1 LLEVCNTSF
10 CIDGIGWGNIVQGK
24 TTSAMYSILIGSLL
38 LSLLHA
44 VIPSHWL
51 PVLAIGR
58 KENWTMNEV
67 TRVTFLSGFA
77 HALSTI
83 IIGVIIGLLGLKLT
97 ESVQNFSHIVAPLVL
112 ILLGIFF
119 IYQHHRHKH
128 FHLHNQ
134 PRPALSK
141 SRIIITLVVAMFF
154 SPCMEIEA
162 YFLLAGSFGWYAII
176 SVAILYLT
184 ISVSGMVLWIRLAYK
199 GILKLNWH
207 KLEHNAG
214 IITGLT
220 LIITGILTFFIH

>member
-1 LLEVCNTSF
+1 MF
-10 CIDGIGWGNIVQGK
+10 
-24 TTSAMYSILIGSLL
+24 SILTGSLL

-44 VIPSHWL
+44 VIPNHWL

-58 KENWTMNEV
+58 KENWTINEV
-67 TRVTFLSGFA
+67 SRVTFLSGLA

-83 IIGVIIGLLGLKLT
+83 IIGIIIGLLGLKLT
-97 ESVQNFSHIVAPLVL
+97 ESVQHFSHIVAPLVL
-112 ILLGIFF
+112 ILLGLFF

-128 FHLHNQ
+128 FHLHNK
-134 PRPALSK
+134 PKPTFSK
-141 SRIIITLVVAMFF
+141 KKIIVTLVVAMFF

-176 SVAILYLT
+176 TIALLYLVV
-184 ISVSGMVLWIRLAYK
+184 SVSGMVIWIRLAYK
-199 GILKLNWH
+199 GIVKLNWH

-220 LIITGILTFFIH
+220 LIVTGILTFYIH

>member
-1 LLEVCNTSF
+1 MF
-10 CIDGIGWGNIVQGK
+10 
-24 TTSAMYSILIGSLL
+24 SILTGSLL

-44 VIPSHWL
+44 VIPNHWL

-58 KENWTMNEV
+58 KENWTINEV
-67 TRVTFLSGFA
+67 SRVTFLSGLA

-83 IIGVIIGLLGLKLT
+83 IIGVIIGLLGLELT
-97 ESVQNFSHIVAPLVL
+97 ESVQHFSHIVAPLVL
-112 ILLGIFF
+112 ILLGLFF

-128 FHLHNQ
+128 FHLHNK
-134 PRPALSK
+134 PKPTFSK
-141 SRIIITLVVAMFF
+141 KKIIVTLVVAMFF

-176 SVAILYLT
+176 TIALLYLVV
-184 ISVSGMVLWIRLAYK
+184 SVSGMVIWIRLAYK
-199 GILKLNWH
+199 GIVKLNWH

-220 LIITGILTFFIH
+220 LIVTGILTFYIH

>member
-1 LLEVCNTSF
+1 MF
-10 CIDGIGWGNIVQGK
+10 
-24 TTSAMYSILIGSLL
+24 SILTGSLL

-44 VIPSHWL
+44 VIPNHWL

-58 KENWTMNEV
+58 KENWTINEV
-67 TRVTFLSGFA
+67 SRVTFLSGLA

-83 IIGVIIGLLGLKLT
+83 IIGVVIGLLGLELT
-97 ESVQNFSHIVAPLVL
+97 ESVQHFSHIVAPLVL
-112 ILLGIFF
+112 ILLGLFF

-128 FHLHNQ
+128 FHLHNK
-134 PRPALSK
+134 PKPTFSK
-141 SRIIITLVVAMFF
+141 KKIIVTLVVAMFF

-176 SVAILYLT
+176 IIALLYLVV
-184 ISVSGMVLWIRLAYK
+184 SVSGMVIWIRLAYK
-199 GILKLNWH
+199 GIVKLNWH

-220 LIITGILTFFIH
+220 LIVTGILTFYIH

>member
-1 LLEVCNTSF
+1 MF
-10 CIDGIGWGNIVQGK
+10 
-24 TTSAMYSILIGSLL
+24 SILTGSLL

-44 VIPSHWL
+44 VIPNHWL

-58 KENWTMNEV
+58 KENWTINEV
-67 TRVTFLSGFA
+67 SRVTFLSGLA

-83 IIGVIIGLLGLKLT
+83 IIGVVIGLLGLELT
-97 ESVQNFSHIVAPLVL
+97 ESVQHFSHIVAPLVL
-112 ILLGIFF
+112 ILLGLFF

-128 FHLHNQ
+128 FHLHNK
-134 PRPALSK
+134 PKPTFSK
-141 SRIIITLVVAMFF
+141 KKIIVTLVVAMFF

-176 SVAILYLT
+176 TIALLYLVV
-184 ISVSGMVLWIRLAYK
+184 SVSGMVIWIRLAYK
-199 GILKLNWH
+199 GIVKLNWH

-220 LIITGILTFFIH
+220 LIVTGILTFYIH

>member
-1 LLEVCNTSF
+1 MF
-10 CIDGIGWGNIVQGK
+10 
-24 TTSAMYSILIGSLL
+24 SILTGSLL

-44 VIPSHWL
+44 VIPNHWL

-58 KENWTMNEV
+58 KENWTINEV
-67 TRVTFLSGFA
+67 SRVTFLSGLA

-83 IIGVIIGLLGLKLT
+83 IIGIIIGLLGLKLT
-97 ESVQNFSHIVAPLVL
+97 ESVHYFSHIVAPLVL
-112 ILLGIFF
+112 ILLGLFF

-134 PRPALSK
+134 PKPTFSK
-141 SRIIITLVVAMFF
+141 KKIIATLVVAMFF

-176 SVAILYLT
+176 SIALLYLVV
-184 ISVSGMVLWIRLAYK
+184 SVSGMVIWIRLAYK
-199 GILKLNWH
+199 GIIKLNWH

-220 LIITGILTFFIH
+220 LIVTGVLTFYIH

>member
-1 LLEVCNTSF
+1 MF
-10 CIDGIGWGNIVQGK
+10 
-24 TTSAMYSILIGSLL
+24 SILTGSLL

-44 VIPSHWL
+44 VIPNHWL

-58 KENWTMNEV
+58 KENWTINEV
-67 TRVTFLSGFA
+67 SRVTFLSGLA

-97 ESVQNFSHIVAPLVL
+97 ESVQHFSHIVAPLVL
-112 ILLGIFF
+112 IVLGVFF

-134 PRPALSK
+134 PKPTLSK
-141 SRIIITLVVAMFF
+141 NKIITTLVIAMFF

-162 YFLLAGSFGWYAII
+162 YFLLAGSFGWYAIMSI
-176 SVAILYLT
+176 AILYLI
-184 ISVSGMVLWIRLAYK
+184 ISVSGMVLWVRLAYK
-199 GILKLNWH
+199 GIIKLNWH

-214 IITGLT
+214 IITGIT
-220 LIITGILTFFIH
+220 LIITGIISFFIS

>member
-1 LLEVCNTSF
+1 MF
-10 CIDGIGWGNIVQGK
+10 
-24 TTSAMYSILIGSLL
+24 SILTGSLL

-44 VIPSHWL
+44 VIPNHWL

-58 KENWTMNEV
+58 KENWTINEV
-67 TRVTFLSGFA
+67 SRVTFLSGLA

-83 IIGVIIGLLGLKLT
+83 IIGVIIGLLGLELT
-97 ESVQNFSHIVAPLVL
+97 ESVQHFSHIVAPLVL
-112 ILLGIFF
+112 ILLGLFF

-134 PRPALSK
+134 PKPTFSK
-141 SRIIITLVVAMFF
+141 KKIIVTLVVAMFF

-176 SVAILYLT
+176 IIALLYLVV
-184 ISVSGMVLWIRLAYK
+184 SVSGMVIWIRLAYK
-199 GILKLNWH
+199 GIVKLNWH

-220 LIITGILTFFIH
+220 LIVTGILTFYIH

>member
-1 LLEVCNTSF
+1 
-10 CIDGIGWGNIVQGK
+10 
-24 TTSAMYSILIGSLL
+24 M
-38 LSLLHA
+38 
-44 VIPSHWL
+44 

-58 KENWTMNEV
+58 KENWTINEV
-67 TRVTFLSGFA
+67 TRVTFLSGLA

-97 ESVQNFSHIVAPLVL
+97 ETVQHFSHIIAPLVL
-112 ILLGIFF
+112 IVLGLFF

-134 PRPALSK
+134 PKQALSK
-141 SRIIITLVVAMFF
+141 NKIITALVIAMFF

-176 SVAILYLT
+176 SIAILYLI
-184 ISVSGMVLWIRLAYK
+184 ISVSGMVLWVRLAYK
-199 GILKLNWH
+199 GIIKLNWH
-207 KLEHNAG
+207 TLEHNAG

-220 LIITGILTFFIH
+220 LL

>member
-1 LLEVCNTSF
+1 MF
-10 CIDGIGWGNIVQGK
+10 NIL
-24 TTSAMYSILIGSLL
+24 TGSLL

-44 VIPSHWL
+44 VIPNHWL

-58 KENWTMNEV
+58 KENWTINEV
-67 TRVTFLSGFA
+67 SRVTFLSGLA

-83 IIGVIIGLLGLKLT
+83 IIGVIIGLLGLELT
-97 ESVQNFSHIVAPLVL
+97 ESVQHFSHIVAPLVL
-112 ILLGIFF
+112 ILLGLFF

-134 PRPALSK
+134 PKPTFSK
-141 SRIIITLVVAMFF
+141 KKIIVTLVVAMFF

-176 SVAILYLT
+176 IIALLYLVV
-184 ISVSGMVLWIRLAYK
+184 SVSGMIIWIRLAYK
-199 GILKLNWH
+199 GIIKLNWH

-220 LIITGILTFFIH
+220 LIVTGILTFYIH